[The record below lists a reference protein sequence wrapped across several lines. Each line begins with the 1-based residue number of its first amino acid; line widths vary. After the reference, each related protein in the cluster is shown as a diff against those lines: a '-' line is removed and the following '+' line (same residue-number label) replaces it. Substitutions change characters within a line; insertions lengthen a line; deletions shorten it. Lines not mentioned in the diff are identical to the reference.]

1 MQNAHLGG
9 RSAWAWAIDWT
20 DDMIINHSS
29 RAVKSEKR
37 QSAHPLA
44 AQLAARLN
52 AGAHERC
59 AACLN
64 WIDRRQTGAV
74 AVYMPYDLRPQVAYV
89 ICKRCA
95 RAVNGT
101 PAQQNELTRK
111 VETYLDGGAK

>member
-1 MQNAHLGG
+1 MD
-9 RSAWAWAIDWT
+9 IKP
-20 DDMIINHSS
+20 HSE
-29 RAVKSEKR
+29 RAVNLQFS
-37 QSAHPLA
+37 QSTQPTTPHPLA
-44 AQLAARLN
+44 ATLAARLN

-64 WIDRRQTGAV
+64 WIVRKQTGAV
-74 AVYMPYDLRPQVAYV
+74 AVYMPHDLRPHVAYV

-101 PAQQNELTRK
+101 PVQQNELTRK

>member
-1 MQNAHLGG
+1 MQNAHRRAFCVG
-9 RSAWAWAIDWT
+9 IDWT
-20 DDMIINHSS
+20 DSMIINHSS
-29 RAVKSEKR
+29 HTVKRGEL

-44 AQLAARLN
+44 ATLAARLN

-59 AACLN
+59 AACLS

-74 AVYMPYDLRPQVAYV
+74 AVYMPHDLRPHVAYV

-95 RAVNGT
+95 RAINGT

-111 VETYLDGGAK
+111 VEFYLDGGAK

>member
-1 MQNAHLGG
+1 MTIPY
-9 RSAWAWAIDWT
+9 SPP
-20 DDMIINHSS
+20 
-29 RAVKSEKR
+29 AVKCEKP

-52 AGAHERC
+52 AGAYERC

-64 WIDRRQTGAV
+64 WIDRRLTGAI
-74 AVYMPYDLRPQVAYV
+74 AVYMPHDLRPRIAYA

-101 PAQQNELTRK
+101 PEQQNELTRK
-111 VETYLDGGAK
+111 IETYLDGGAK